1 MISTYTIKDL
11 SQITRIKPHTL
22 RIWEQRYGII
32 KPKRTEI
39 NTRLYCQDDLK
50 YLLNV
55 VILYNGG
62 EKISHIAKLSK
73 EELTDK
79 VKKFSAENQQFS
91 NQIQS
96 LVVAMLELDE
106 AQFEKQLN
114 ANILS
119 SGLEDT
125 IVHVIYPFLHHIGIL
140 WQTNTVNPAQEHFIT
155 NLIRQ
160 KLIVA
165 IDGIPHEVKQKQAKT
180 FMLYLP
186 EGELHEIGLL
196 FAAYLLK
203 RKGQKVIYLGQ
214 SLPISDLKMVE
225 LCHKPDVVLTAITSS
240 PCQED
245 VQPYINKLKS
255 EFPETEF
262 WFTGF
267 QVVSQKLDVPEKFTI
282 LYNPKDL
289 MQSLS
294 VNL

>member
-1 MISTYTIKDL
+1 MIDTYTIKDL

-32 KPKRTEI
+32 NPKRTEI

-62 EKISHIAKLSK
+62 QKISHIAKLSK
-73 EELTDK
+73 DELTDK
-79 VKKFSAENQQFS
+79 VKNYSVENQQFS
-91 NQIQS
+91 TKIQS

-114 ANILS
+114 STILS
-119 SGLEDT
+119 FGLEDT
-125 IVHVIYPFLHHIGIL
+125 IVQVVYPFLHHIGIL

-165 IDGIPHEVKQKQAKT
+165 IDGIPHEVKKKHAKT

-203 RKGQKVIYLGQ
+203 RNGQKVIYLGQ
-214 SLPISDLKMVE
+214 SLPMSDLKIVD
-225 LCHKPDVVLTAITSS
+225 LCHKPDVILTSITSS

-245 VQPYINKLKS
+245 VQPYLNKLNS
-255 EFPETEF
+255 EFPETQF

-267 QVVSQKLDVPEKFTI
+267 QVVSQVLDVPERFLI
-282 LYNPKDL
+282 LSNPEDL
-289 MQSLS
+289 KQL
-294 VNL
+294 LA